1 MTAAEASYIPMIE
14 RLHTAIEAEGLDW
27 YEGLPASPAVRAGD
41 LLFVSGQL
49 SADAA
54 RRPLDPGDVRAQ
66 ATRALDRLQA
76 ILEAAGGGLDDVV
89 DVISFHTDVRR
100 VREVL
105 DVAAGYFPQDPPAW
119 TPVASTGSYAD
130 GLEVAIRAIAH
141 LGDAPKQCV
150 APEAAGWPEDLPVS
164 AACRQGDYVF
174 VAGQMATAAAGAV
187 ESRGDHAAQ
196 ARGAYEHVG
205 RMLEAAGASMED
217 VLDICSFHLDP
228 RGMVPCERVHL
239 DTWRDTPIPNAP
251 AWTAIGVPGMWLPGA
266 LAQYRVIA
274 DTSPGA
280 RVAKTP
286 ASIHWK
292 NTPNSGGSRK
302 EGGVLIGIA
311 GEVASDAEGN
321 VTTPGDTFR
330 QARYCFNRI
339 REVVE
344 MHGGSM
350 DDVVEITSFHKDHRD
365 WEIVMEAG
373 REYFEGDTPPAW
385 TPTGATG
392 LWNPGYQHEIYAL
405 AVVEGA

>member
-1 MTAAEASYIPMIE
+1 MT
-14 RLHTAIEAEGLDW
+14 RTAIEAEGLDW

-54 RRPLDPGDVRAQ
+54 RRPLDAGDVRAQ
-66 ATRALDRLQA
+66 AARALDRLRA
-76 ILEAAGGGLDDVV
+76 VLEAAGGDMDDVA
-89 DVISFHTDVRR
+89 DVISFHTDVRQ
-100 VREVL
+100 VPAVL
-105 DVAAGYFPQDPPAW
+105 EVAAGYFGDDPPAW
-119 TPVASTGSYAD
+119 TPVASTGSYSE
-130 GLEVAIRAIAH
+130 GLDVSIRAIAH
-141 LGDAPKQCV
+141 LGDAPKRSV
-150 APEAAGWPEDLPVS
+150 GPEAAGWPEGLPVS
-164 AACRQGDYVF
+164 AACRCGEYVF
-174 VAGQMATAAAGAV
+174 VAGQAATAATGEV

-196 ARGAYEHVG
+196 ARSAYEHVG
-205 RMLEAAGASMED
+205 RILESAGASMDD

-228 RGMVPCERVHL
+228 RGMAPCERVHL
-239 DTWRDTPIPNAP
+239 DTWRDTPIANAP

-274 DTSPGA
+274 DLSPGA

-302 EGGVLIGIA
+302 EGGALIGIA

-350 DDVVEITSFHKDHRD
+350 GDVVEITSFHKDHRD

-373 REYFEGDTPPAW
+373 REYFDGDNPPAW

>member
-1 MTAAEASYIPMIE
+1 M
-14 RLHTAIEAEGLDW
+14 D
-27 YEGLPASPAVRAGD
+27 
-41 LLFVSGQL
+41 
-49 SADAA
+49 
-54 RRPLDPGDVRAQ
+54 
-66 ATRALDRLQA
+66 
-76 ILEAAGGGLDDVV
+76 
-89 DVISFHTDVRR
+89 
-100 VREVL
+100 
-105 DVAAGYFPQDPPAW
+105 
-119 TPVASTGSYAD
+119 
-130 GLEVAIRAIAH
+130 
-141 LGDAPKQCV
+141 
-150 APEAAGWPEDLPVS
+150 
-164 AACRQGDYVF
+164 
-174 VAGQMATAAAGAV
+174 
-187 ESRGDHAAQ
+187 
-196 ARGAYEHVG
+196 
-205 RMLEAAGASMED
+205 D

-251 AWTAIGVPGMWLPGA
+251 AWTAIGVPGMWLPAA

-274 DTSPGA
+274 DLNPGA
-280 RVAKTP
+280 RIAKTP

-321 VTTPGDTFR
+321 VTTPGDTAG

-344 MHGGSM
+344 MHGGSIH
-350 DDVVEITSFHKDHRD
+350 DVVEITSFHKDNRD

-373 REYFEGDTPPAW
+373 REYFDGDCPPAW

-405 AVVEGA
+405 AVVKGA

>member
-1 MTAAEASYIPMIE
+1 MIE

-54 RRPLDPGDVRAQ
+54 RRPLEAGDVRAQ
-66 ATRALDRLQA
+66 AARALDSLQA

-105 DVAAGYFPQDPPAW
+105 DVAAGYFPAHPPAW

-130 GLEVAIRAIAH
+130 GLEVTIRAIAH
-141 LGDAPKQCV
+141 LGDAPKRCV
-150 APEAAGWPEDLPVS
+150 RPEAAGWPEGLPVS
-164 AACRQGDYVF
+164 AACRRGDYVF
-174 VAGQMATAAAGAV
+174 VAGQMATTATG
-187 ESRGDHAAQ
+187 ELEPRGDHAAQ

-205 RMLEAAGASMED
+205 RMLARVGASTGD

-274 DTSPGA
+274 DLSPGA

-373 REYFEGDTPPAW
+373 REYFDGDTPPAW

>member
-1 MTAAEASYIPMIE
+1 MTS
-14 RLHTAIEAEGLDW
+14 TAIEAEGLDW
-27 YEGLPASPAVRAGD
+27 YEGLPASPAVCAGD

-54 RRPLDPGDVRAQ
+54 RRPLDAGDVRAQ

-76 ILEAAGGGLDDVV
+76 VLEAAGGGLDDVL
-89 DVISFHTDVRR
+89 DVISFHTDVRQ
-100 VREVL
+100 VRDVL
-105 DVAAGYFPQDPPAW
+105 EVAAGYFQDDPPAW
-119 TPVASTGSYAD
+119 TPVATTGSYAD
-130 GLEVAIRAIAH
+130 GLDVSIRAIAH
-141 LGDAPKQCV
+141 LGDESKQCV
-150 APEAAGWPEDLPVS
+150 GPDAAGWPEGLPIS
-164 AACRQGDYVF
+164 AACRRGDYVF
-174 VAGQMATAAAGAV
+174 VAGQVATAATRQV
-187 ESRGDHAAQ
+187 EPRGDHGAQ
-196 ARGAYEHVG
+196 ARGAYAHVG
-205 RMLEAAGASMED
+205 RMLASAGAAMED

-228 RGMVPCERVHL
+228 RGMIPCERVHL

-274 DTSPGA
+274 DLSPGPRIA
-280 RVAKTP
+280 RTP

-292 NTPNSGGSRK
+292 NTPNSGGSK
-302 EGGVLIGIA
+302 KQGGVLIGIA

-321 VTTPGDTFR
+321 VTTPGDTAG

-344 MHGGSM
+344 MHGGTM
-350 DDVVEITSFHKDHRD
+350 HDVVEITSFHKDHRD
-365 WEIVMEAG
+365 WEMVMEAG
-373 REYFEGDTPPAW
+373 REYFDSDSPPAW
-385 TPTGATG
+385 TPVGATG

>member
-1 MTAAEASYIPMIE
+1 MIE
-14 RLHTAIEAEGLDW
+14 RLHKAIEADGLDW
-27 YEGLPASPAVRAGD
+27 CEGLPASPAVRAGD
-41 LLFVSGQL
+41 LLFVSGQV

-54 RRPLDPGDVRAQ
+54 GRPLDAGDVRAQ
-66 ATRALDRLQA
+66 ATRALDRLQTV
-76 ILEAAGGGLDDVV
+76 LEAAGGGLGDVV
-89 DVISFHTDVRR
+89 DVISFHTDVRQ
-100 VREVL
+100 VRDVL
-105 DVAAGYFPQDPPAW
+105 DVARSYFGDEPPAW
-119 TPVASTGSYAD
+119 TPVASTGTYAD
-130 GLEVAIRAIAH
+130 GLDVSIRAIAH

-150 APEAAGWPEDLPVS
+150 GPEAAGWAHDLPVS
-164 AACRQGDYVF
+164 AACRRGDYVF
-174 VAGQMATAAAGAV
+174 VAGQVATTAAGEV
-187 ESRGDHAAQ
+187 EPRGDHAAQ
-196 ARGAYEHVG
+196 ARSAYEHVE
-205 RMLEAAGASMED
+205 RVLEAAGAGMGD

-251 AWTAIGVPGMWLPGA
+251 AWTAIGVPGIWLPGV

-274 DTSPGA
+274 DLSPGP
-280 RVAKTP
+280 RVARTP

-302 EGGVLIGIA
+302 EGGTLIGIA

-344 MHGGSM
+344 MHGGTM
-350 DDVVEITSFHKDHRD
+350 NDVVEITSFHKDHRD

-373 REYFEGDTPPAW
+373 RDYFEPGAPPAW
-385 TPTGATG
+385 TPAGATG

-405 AVVEGA
+405 AVVDGS

>member
-1 MTAAEASYIPMIE
+1 
-14 RLHTAIEAEGLDW
+14 
-27 YEGLPASPAVRAGD
+27 
-41 LLFVSGQL
+41 
-49 SADAA
+49 
-54 RRPLDPGDVRAQ
+54 
-66 ATRALDRLQA
+66 
-76 ILEAAGGGLDDVV
+76 
-89 DVISFHTDVRR
+89 
-100 VREVL
+100 
-105 DVAAGYFPQDPPAW
+105 
-119 TPVASTGSYAD
+119 VASTGTYAD
-130 GLEVAIRAIAH
+130 GLDVSIRAIAH

-150 APEAAGWPEDLPVS
+150 APEAAGWADDLPVS
-164 AACRQGDYVF
+164 AACRRGDYVF
-174 VAGQMATAAAGAV
+174 VAGQVATAGAGEV
-187 ESRGDHAAQ
+187 RPRGDHAVQ
-196 ARGAYEHVG
+196 ARSAYEHVE
-205 RMLEAAGASMED
+205 RMLESAGAGMGD

-251 AWTAIGVPGMWLPGA
+251 AWTAIGVPGMWLRGA

-274 DTSPGA
+274 DLSPGP

-302 EGGVLIGIA
+302 DGGTLIGIA

-321 VTTPGDTFR
+321 VTTPGDTAG

-344 MHGGSM
+344 MHGGTM
-350 DDVVEITSFHKDHRD
+350 NDVVEITSFHKDNRD

-373 REYFEGDTPPAW
+373 REYFDSATPPAW
-385 TPTGATG
+385 TPAGATG

-405 AVVEGA
+405 AVVDGS